1 MSTFFGFRLALL
13 AAMSSPA
20 FEKTRSLGTDV
31 DGMDRNLL
39 ASFANLGSPCALCVR
54 LPPN

>member
-39 ASFANLGSPCALCVR
+39 ASFANLGSPIKHAIK
-54 LPPN
+54 